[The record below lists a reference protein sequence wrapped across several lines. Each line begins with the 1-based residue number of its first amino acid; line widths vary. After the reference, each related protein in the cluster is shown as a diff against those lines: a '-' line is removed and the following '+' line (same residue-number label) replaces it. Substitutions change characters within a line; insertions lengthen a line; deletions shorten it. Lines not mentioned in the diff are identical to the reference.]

1 MIDLSQFQAMAR
13 LSGVEVLYMHTH
25 VGHVIAAYYDPGA
38 GPFICYTPSNGITE
52 TNRSNLSS
60 WKYTHGG
67 IGRFVTMEQYEATI
81 AIRAELARKEEE
93 RRRQAQWGSSW

>member
-1 MIDLSQFQAMAR
+1 MTDLSQFQAMAK
-13 LSGVEVLYMHTH
+13 LSGAEVLYLHTRA
-25 VGHVIAAYYDPGA
+25 GHVIAAYYDPGA

-67 IGRFVTMEQYEATI
+67 IGRFVTMEQYEIGLAVT
-81 AIRAELARKEEE
+81 AELARKKEE
-93 RRRQAQWGSSW
+93 RRRQAQWSPSW